1 MTHTNRLIHETSPY
15 LLQHAHNPVDWRPFG
30 PDALELAKLENKPML
45 ISIGYSSCHWCHV
58 MEHESFEDD
67 DIAGIM
73 NQYFVC
79 VKVDREERP
88 DVDHVYMDAVQQI
101 HGNGGWPLNS
111 FALPDGRPFWGGTYF
126 RPEQWKQLLLNVKD
140 LFQNR
145 FDELEAQATGIV
157 EGLARQNYIV
167 NERGGD
173 TATSIDFKPVY
184 ALLHQAFDHVEG
196 GMQGTPKFPM
206 PLVLQ
211 FILSYGAYYKDTDAM
226 TNVQLSLKKMA
237 SGGIYDQAGGGF
249 SRYST
254 DAEWK
259 VPHFEKM
266 LYDNA
271 QLISL
276 YAAAFQMTGNKLY
289 KEVIEQSIGFLD
301 RELKSPEGFY
311 YSALDADSEGEE
323 GLFYT
328 WTAGDFDSALGHY
341 AELVGEY
348 YGLGGPGLWEN
359 DRNILLRPESDE
371 LFAQQHYLSA
381 EELASLI
388 EFCRDQLLK
397 SRSARPRPA
406 MDDKML
412 TSWNAL
418 TISALIAAYVALGQE
433 EYLQSAT
440 DVATFILTHLKRP
453 DQGLFHTW
461 KNGKSQIHAFLDDYA
476 FTCEALLSL
485 YSVTN
490 DERWLNEAELLAD
503 YVVKRFYDTNSGF
516 FWYSQNDDD
525 QLFAQ
530 KIDIYD
536 GVIPSGN
543 SVMANVLNT
552 LGIFLHNDEYL
563 EKSRSMVNAVKDRFI
578 RYPAAYANWANLALQ
593 STGEQLVVAV
603 VGPESV
609 HFTKSLKMENSTG
622 LMVFGSSKASSLP
635 YFENRYVEGKT
646 LIYICSGNQCLIPVE
661 TVGEANLL
669 IKKGKHSPQEQA

>member
-1 MTHTNRLIHETSPY
+1 MLVPLVEWKCDRL
-15 LLQHAHNPVDWRPFG
+15 
-30 PDALELAKLENKPML
+30 
-45 ISIGYSSCHWCHV
+45 
-58 MEHESFEDD
+58 
-67 DIAGIM
+67 
-73 NQYFVC
+73 
-79 VKVDREERP
+79 
-88 DVDHVYMDAVQQI
+88 
-101 HGNGGWPLNS
+101 
-111 FALPDGRPFWGGTYF
+111 
-126 RPEQWKQLLLNVKD
+126 
-140 LFQNR
+140 
-145 FDELEAQATGIV
+145 
-157 EGLARQNYIV
+157 
-167 NERGGD
+167 
-173 TATSIDFKPVY
+173 
-184 ALLHQAFDHVEG
+184 
-196 GMQGTPKFPM
+196 TPKC
-206 PLVLQ
+206 
-211 FILSYGAYYKDTDAM
+211 
-226 TNVQLSLKKMA
+226 
-237 SGGIYDQAGGGF
+237 
-249 SRYST
+249 
-254 DAEWK
+254 
-259 VPHFEKM
+259 
-266 LYDNA
+266 
-271 QLISL
+271 
-276 YAAAFQMTGNKLY
+276 
-289 KEVIEQSIGFLD
+289 SIGFLD

-341 AELVGEY
+341 AELAGEY
-348 YGLGGPGLWEN
+348 YGLGGCGLWEN

-490 DERWLNEAELLAD
+490 DEGWLKEAELQAD
-503 YVVKRFYDTNSGF
+503 YVVRRFYDTNSGF
-516 FWYSQNDDD
+516 FWYSQIDDD

-563 EKSRSMVNAVKDRFI
+563 EKSRSMVNTVKDRFI

-609 HFTKSLKMENSTG
+609 HFTKNLKMENSTG

-661 TVGEANLL
+661 TVDKANLL
-669 IKKGKHSPQEQA
+669 IRKAKNTAEIKG